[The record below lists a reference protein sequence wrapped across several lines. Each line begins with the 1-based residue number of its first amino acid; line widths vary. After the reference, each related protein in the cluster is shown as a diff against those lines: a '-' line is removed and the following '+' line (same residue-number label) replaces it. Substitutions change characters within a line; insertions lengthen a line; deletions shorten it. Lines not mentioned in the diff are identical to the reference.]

1 MHIHF
6 FCPISLLNIFYY
18 AYPGLYKK
26 TLQAGL
32 NTVKCLSL
40 SMGFNG
46 LFK

>member
-6 FCPISLLNIFYY
+6 FLSHQPLKNILLCL
-18 AYPGLYKK
+18 GLCKK
-26 TLQAGL
+26 TLQVGL